1 MNKNYISKCSDFLE
15 NEFNK
20 KVLMV
25 SSGTAALELSAYLLN
40 INKNDEVIVPS
51 YTYISTASAF
61 AKFGATIKF
70 VDIKSIDMNID
81 EKKIEAAIT
90 KKTKAIIA
98 VHYNGVPCNMD
109 KIIKISKKYNL
120 KIVEDNAQGAF
131 VKYKNKYL
139 GTFGDYGCFSFQKL
153 KNFNCSE
160 GGAITLNTEEEY
172 AKALDYINCGSN
184 RYDFYNNKVQNYSWQ
199 FVGSNYRM
207 NEIAAKVLYK
217 QFLHKNKIIKKRISL
232 WNKYYN
238 YLHKYYNCCSFCG
251 SANNFFI
258 ICENDEQKKKLINKY
273 KLTTHFYPA
282 LHNTKAGKQFGKFI
296 GQDKNTTKLSNLLL
310 RLPMDKKQQR
320 KIIKGLLNERNNSK

>member
-131 VKYKNKYL
+131 VKYKNK
-139 GTFGDYGCFSFQKL
+139 FSD
-153 KNFNCSE
+153 
-160 GGAITLNTEEEY
+160 G
-172 AKALDYINCGSN
+172 
-184 RYDFYNNKVQNYSWQ
+184 
-199 FVGSNYRM
+199 
-207 NEIAAKVLYK
+207 
-217 QFLHKNKIIKKRISL
+217 
-232 WNKYYN
+232 
-238 YLHKYYNCCSFCG
+238 
-251 SANNFFI
+251 
-258 ICENDEQKKKLINKY
+258 
-273 KLTTHFYPA
+273 
-282 LHNTKAGKQFGKFI
+282 
-296 GQDKNTTKLSNLLL
+296 
-310 RLPMDKKQQR
+310 
-320 KIIKGLLNERNNSK
+320 